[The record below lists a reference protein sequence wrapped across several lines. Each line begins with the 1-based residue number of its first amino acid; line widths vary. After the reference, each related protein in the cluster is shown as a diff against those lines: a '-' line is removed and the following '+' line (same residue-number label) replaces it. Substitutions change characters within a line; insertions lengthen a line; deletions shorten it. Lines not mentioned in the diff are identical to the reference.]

1 MKMDRIIVAIPTF
14 DRPTIL
20 KTVLDKIVN
29 FENID
34 KIIVAVDASSM
45 EVMRLYEKV
54 LSKYP
59 GKVVFS
65 LNLGHRGSTKARNA
79 ALDMSA
85 KNVGNAKYVLLLD
98 DDFLVPD
105 SIIIQK
111 LVEDLKVLPNVGA
124 VGGKVI
130 NLRKRYVDPEFS
142 FDVPSQLTEHLTR
155 LTGFLFGGKWSN
167 LFYSRFTSSF
177 LLMRASLLGKI
188 MFDENYGGTGYREE
202 SDFQTQILKLGF
214 KIISDPKAFAYH
226 LAPETGGVRSHS
238 DMRIRMYWKSRNH
251 TYYIVKWNSN
261 LLVRLWYLFC
271 GALILSVYRP
281 QYFKAILKGLQ
292 HGYKVAKA
300 FEKRQSK
307 VKL

>member
-1 MKMDRIIVAIPTF
+1 MKMDRIIVVIPTF

-20 KTVLDKIVN
+20 KTVLGKIVN

-34 KIIVAVDASSM
+34 KIILAADASSM
-45 EVMRLYEKV
+45 EMMRLYEKI
-54 LSKYP
+54 LSNYP

-65 LNLGHRGSTKARNA
+65 LNLGRRGSTEARNA
-79 ALDMSA
+79 ALEMSA
-85 KNVGNAKYVLLLD
+85 KYIGGVKYVLLLD
-98 DDFLVPD
+98 DDFLLPD
-105 SIIIQK
+105 SLVIQK
-111 LVEDLKVLPNVGA
+111 LIHDLKVFPDAGA

-130 NLRKRYVDPEFS
+130 NLRKRYVDPDFGIH
-142 FDVPSQLTEHLTR
+142 VPSQLTECLTR
-155 LTGFLFGGKWSN
+155 LTGFLFGGTSSN
-167 LFYSRFTSSF
+167 LFYRKFTSPF

-188 MFDENYGGTGYREE
+188 RFDKNYEGTGYREE
-202 SDFQTQILKLGF
+202 SDFQMQILKLGF

-226 LAPETGGVRSHS
+226 LAPDTGGVRSQR

-251 TYYIVKWNSN
+251 TYFIVKWNSN
-261 LLVRLWYLFC
+261 LLKRLWYLFC

-281 QYFKAILKGLQ
+281 QYFKSILKGLQ